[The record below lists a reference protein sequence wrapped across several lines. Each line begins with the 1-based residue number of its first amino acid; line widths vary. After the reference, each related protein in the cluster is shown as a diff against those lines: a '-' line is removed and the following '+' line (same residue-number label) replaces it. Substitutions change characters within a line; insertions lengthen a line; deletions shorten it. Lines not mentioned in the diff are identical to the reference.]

1 MSGWFGI
8 RSEYGGMWDLNNL
21 ESRGG
26 VVWFD
31 GGLGGCVVFVLL
43 LDLLQHFKALSNTHP
58 WGGFT

>member
-8 RSEYGGMWDLNNL
+8 RSEDDRNRDDLAV
-21 ESRGG
+21 

-43 LDLLQHFKALSNTHP
+43 LDLL
-58 WGGFT
+58 